1 MTSETLFQNIDNL
14 YETYLKIWEE
24 VCRIESPTDC
34 KEGVDA
40 VGDYFVALAKKHGWQ
55 VEKLPQKVSG
65 DAICITM
72 NPDAKAQ
79 PIALSGHMDTV
90 HPVGLF
96 GDPSVTKDEK
106 YIYGPSVTD
115 CKGGIVAGFLAME
128 ALKQAGFTARPVQML
143 LQSDEEN
150 GSRTSNKATIQW
162 ICEKAKGAVAFLNLE
177 PILEGAEGKATVAR
191 KGIDDYR
198 FQVTGIAAHS
208 SKCATEGASAIL
220 EAAHKIVEL
229 EKCKDADG
237 ITCNCGVISG
247 GTVANSVAAS
257 CEFYANFRYFNAQQL
272 DQIEELVRRVAQT
285 VYVPGCSCTVERISM
300 RVAMEPVERNY
311 ALLET
316 MNEIYEANGMTR
328 LEPRKVNGGSDAADA
343 TVAGIPCVDSLGV
356 AGGKIHSRKEYGVL
370 ESLKEAAKRI
380 AIVVS
385 EIK

>member
-1 MTSETLFQNIDNL
+1 MKREELFQHIDNL
-14 YETYLKIWEE
+14 YETYLGIWEE
-24 VCRIESPTDC
+24 VCRIESPTGC

-40 VGDYFVALAKKHGWQ
+40 VGDYFAALAQKHGWK
-55 VEKLPQKVSG
+55 VEKLPQKISG

-72 NPDAKAQ
+72 NPDAKAR

-96 GDPSVTKDEK
+96 GEPVVTKDEK
-106 YIYGPSVTD
+106 YIYGPGVTD

-128 ALKQAGFTARPVQML
+128 ALELTGFAVRPVQML
-143 LQSDEEN
+143 LQSDEED
-150 GSRTSNKATIQW
+150 GSRNSDKATIQW
-162 ICEKAKGAVAFLNLE
+162 ICEKAKDAVAFLNLE
-177 PILEGAEGKATVAR
+177 PILEGSEGKATVAR

-198 FQVTGIAAHS
+198 FQITGIAAHS
-208 SKCATEGASAIL
+208 SRCATDGASAIL

-229 EKCKDADG
+229 EKCKDVDG
-237 ITCNCGVISG
+237 ITCNCGVICG

-257 CEFYANFRYFNAQQL
+257 CEFYANFRYFNSRQL
-272 DQIEELVRRVAQT
+272 EQVEEIVRRVAQT
-285 VYVPGCSCTVERISM
+285 VNVPGCTCTAERISM

-316 MNEIYEANGMTR
+316 MNKIYEANGMTR

-356 AGGKIHSRKEYGVL
+356 AGGKIHSREEYGVL
-370 ESLKEAAKRI
+370 ESLKEAAKRL
-380 AIVVS
+380 AVVAAN
-385 EIK
+385 I